1 MGTRYED
8 QPPELWAGPES
19 LDPTPVWKQ
28 FALIGIFLFVGLWL
42 IAGVAVFAAAPQLV
56 KPPAMVFGDRL
67 VLLLS
72 SLPPNNVGGAG
83 AFATAVGPPLVDE
96 SHRFLLGRVGPTD
109 VIAVRARWSP
119 TLGQP
124 ECPVTSGIVDGR
136 VGFIAWCGGS
146 TRPLF
151 MFDAGGNPTDGA
163 TRGLDRYLVSVT
175 ADRVVVNLDR
185 LIVSLERSTALPTP
199 TLEPPRQ

>member
-1 MGTRYED
+1 VGTRYED

-28 FALIGIFLFVGLWL
+28 FALIGVFLFVGLAL
-42 IAGVAVFAAAPQLV
+42 VGSVAIFAAAPQLV
-56 KPPAMVFGDRL
+56 RPPAVVFGDRL
-67 VLLLS
+67 VLPLS
-72 SLPPNNVGGAG
+72 ALPPNDVGGAG
-83 AFATAVGPPLVDE
+83 ALATEVGPPLVDE
-96 SHRFLLGRVGPTD
+96 SRRLLLGRVDRTD

-119 TLGQP
+119 AFGQP
-124 ECPVTSGIVDGR
+124 ECPVSSGIVDGKA
-136 VGFIAWCGGS
+136 GYIAWCGGS

-151 MFDAGGNPTDGA
+151 MFDARGEPTDGA
-163 TRGLDRYLVSVT
+163 TRGLDRYLVSVA
-175 ADRVVVNLDR
+175 ADRAVVNLDR